1 VAGLGT
7 FISVGRTLDSALE
20 RVKRADALGFD
31 SVFTTHVA
39 GRDSLSALMAYASV
53 SERIKL
59 GSGVMPIFSRTPVAT
74 AQAAATIDEYS
85 GGRMVLGLGVS
96 HAVTVENWFDAKIP
110 KPVTQM
116 REYAGIVRALLRGE
130 QAPKG
135 EFFNTNFSFMG
146 YEPRAELPLYI
157 AGLSPHMLQLAGEI
171 GDGVVL
177 WLCGPSY
184 IRDTVTPAVAEGRAR
199 AGKPL
204 DGFDVVAAVPAALT
218 DDRDAAYATMRR
230 ELITY
235 ASLPFYRRMLERS
248 GFSEEIA
255 AFDEGMQ
262 AGDTEKATAGLSDRM
277 LGELFAIGSSD
288 EVLAGVERYRDAGA
302 TSPNVAAVPGT
313 DFEATLE
320 AVSEL
325 L

>member
-7 FISVGRTLDSALE
+7 FISVGRALDSALE

-39 GRDSLSALMAYASV
+39 GRDSLSVLMAYASV

-85 GGRMVLGLGVS
+85 DGRMVLGLGVS

-116 REYAGIVRALLRGE
+116 REYAGIVRALLRRE
-130 QAPKG
+130 QAPDG

-146 YEPRAELPLYI
+146 FEPRAELPLYI
-157 AGLSPHMLQLAGEI
+157 AGLSPRMLQLAGEI

-262 AGDTEKATAGLSDRM
+262 AGDTEKAIAGLSDRM
-277 LGELFAIGSSD
+277 LGELFAIGSSE
-288 EVLAGVERYRDAGA
+288 EVLAGVERYREAGA

-313 DFEATLE
+313 DFGATLE